1 MRVENWHT
9 KDIFKTIE
17 GRAVGNANS
26 LMDEVVLKAKV
37 LCPPPGKTNIS
48 RPPGW
53 SKANVSFTPKTG
65 KNKGKLV
72 SFTTTKRWVGRE
84 PGNLRDTIRR
94 VNKTDSMRETIRA
107 YAGNFKIYWALYIEK
122 GTLSTGWGGPSPAY
136 HFLKPPFH
144 ATKSTVVNRIKNG
157 GSL

>member
-9 KDIFKTIE
+9 RDIFTTIE
-17 GRAVGNANS
+17 GKATQNAED
-26 LMDEVVLKAKV
+26 LMDAVVHRAKIK
-37 LCPPPGKTNIS
+37 CPPPGKTNIS

-53 SKANVSFTPKTG
+53 SKARVRFTPKTG

-72 SFTTTKRWVGRE
+72 DFTTTKRWVGRE
-84 PGNLRDTIRR
+84 PGNLRDSIRR
-94 VNKTDSMRETIRA
+94 VSKTEWSGRTIRV
-107 YAGNFKIYWALYIEK
+107 YAGNFKIYWAFYVEK
-122 GTLSTGWGGPSPAY
+122 GTSKTGWGGPSPAY

-144 ATKSTVVNRIKNG
+144 AIKAEVVNRIKNG